1 MVIIV
6 NQHFYVGV
14 LLILAASLFIS
25 VDATL
30 SLEQQMRQ
38 TYVSQIY
45 SIILKSSTN
54 SNYFIKSL
62 RRK

>member
-6 NQHFYVGV
+6 NQHFRFGV

-38 TYVSQIY
+38 TYVSRFFSYYLEIF
-45 SIILKSSTN
+45 N
-54 SNYFIKSL
+54 
-62 RRK
+62 

>member
-6 NQHFYVGV
+6 NQHFRFGV

-45 SIILKSSTN
+45 SIILKSLTK
-54 SNYFIKSL
+54 SNYLIKSL